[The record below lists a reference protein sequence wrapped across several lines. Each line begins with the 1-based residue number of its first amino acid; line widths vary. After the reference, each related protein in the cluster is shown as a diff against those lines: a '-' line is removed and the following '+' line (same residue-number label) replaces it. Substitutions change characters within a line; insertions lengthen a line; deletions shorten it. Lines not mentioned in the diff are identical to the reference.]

1 MTSVA
6 GRLAG
11 ILAFQHGVRLKTRLL
26 FSGLFLLL
34 VLIGLVA
41 ADRGPGVVAAAGT
54 FEFTGPEGLGI
65 EGVSPAELWVRRSD
79 TSGAASVQCVTNP
92 GLATPGVDYDDAVAT
107 AVFAAGDEYAKCV
120 IAVYDDSEAE
130 AFEDFTVVLDP
141 GNSGGL
147 GEQASVWV
155 RIVDDDGLGNV
166 EVSVSPNPVYENG
179 GPVVV
184 SVMRTGDLRGG
195 IIVRGISIIPGTA
208 SQSDFQ
214 GGGWDFFFHEGD
226 SFRTGTIPIVSD
238 GVAEGSEVFSVVT
251 TPSSGNWALTSPEVI
266 EVEILD
272 SEMAAMP
279 QVASV
284 QPTAVPSDA
293 VRGTIYGAGF
303 VIGAMV
309 ELSAPG
315 GSFLAP
321 AGGVLP
327 TQMVFDFGNQPVPS
341 GQYEL
346 RVINPSGEPAESNAV
361 EFTVFVPPAVS
372 ITQVTPDVIAANRLG
387 SPVVV
392 IGEGFQPGALVRVTG
407 NSRSYDVGAS
417 FISTNE
423 VRFWLG
429 NIVPPLEPG
438 EYELVVR
445 NAPWVG
451 GMSDPVPLMVSEALS
466 PTVSSAFPSSAPA
479 NGIRQILLTGTGF
492 QAAVSVEVS
501 GPGGFVA
508 GAGVEI
514 LSDTELLMTLDAW
527 ALPAGASGTYQLR
540 VMNYGELYSDYIDF
554 EVLPAA
560 APLVTSI
567 NQGTVDA
574 LTPFVL
580 QIKGSGFLPG
590 AWVQALHDET
600 GAGPWLGSAEVQ
612 DPETLV
618 VSNQS
623 GVALAGGYTVR
634 VINPGQDAPA
644 SNSLPFTV
652 APTAAPPVLG
662 SLNPPVVAVPDSSQS
677 SQTWVDV
684 AGSGFAPGMIPL
696 PAAAQVLWCG
706 WSVESDTLARLGIC
720 PGMAPGDYEAR
731 FYNPGS
737 LASNSLVLR
746 IEPTTPPALT
756 HPTTISAGG
765 SHSLALD
772 EDGEL
777 WLWGSDLSGQLPW
790 PRPLRPHLY
799 TFPAQLASL
808 DGGGYYSM
816 GMTATGDVWTWG
828 YDAYGQMGDGPGGGA
843 APFNVPFQA
852 PALAVSAGSSH
863 SFALLADG
871 TLWAWGV
878 NDRGQ
883 LGLGYATPYPSDP
896 LGVESPQLVALT
908 DVVAIAAAE
917 GGAHTLALK
926 SDGTVWGWGE
936 PTAILTSPPG
946 GGWPFEPIV
955 APQQVPGLTGV
966 TAIAAAGYRSL
977 ALKSDGT
984 VWQWDAWGGLQ
995 QVQGLPVDI
1004 VAITAG
1010 PSSAHAL
1017 TSTGEV
1023 YGWGNNHRGSVGDGT
1038 FDPRPTAVQLS
1049 LPGPVVQISD
1059 GGGDHSLALL
1069 ADGRIFAWGANGA
1082 GVLGIGTEVDT
1093 PSPTQVLFGPSDTV
1107 TCSGEQWPTRYP
1119 FSISCS
1125 SDLAPGS
1132 GPVTWT
1138 AVGLT
1143 PGTQN
1148 GTSVSFATA
1157 LPEDDPLP
1165 ASWPVVIEASWTDP
1179 QGNPRT
1185 VTMPRTVESPAS
1197 CSGGQT
1203 TSVFCSFVVGG
1214 TFGTWSATGFSPEYS
1229 ENSWQ
1234 EFTRQ
1239 PFTSGTITATFA
1251 GRQQVFEFPWD
1262 APPPPVK
1269 RVFLAWAGQRVI
1281 LEHDWRTPPGDAADV
1296 EPNGSCPFAGPT
1308 PIRYVKG
1315 SGPGNF
1321 LPALGASID
1330 WESDPITA
1338 VVEVS
1343 AGSQQLPSQ
1352 VPSDPQ
1358 GACISRVLYE
1368 SEDQGQVDIEAFPD
1382 PGDPQAPKVAFVIFY
1397 MKLESVAL
1405 SLEASVAKPSV
1416 NATNGDFA
1424 PGNPWAPSSGAV
1436 TVTRNISTDLLV
1448 RGRVKGFFT
1457 NNNPSGRPGTS
1468 NLPPDRWVMPDDWAL
1483 LAGGPADP
1491 ADGSDAIG
1499 TAEQFRPYYDIMSA
1513 PNSGLVCL
1521 GLEGLCME
1529 RPIGEDTVSEV
1540 PGPFVGPYSVLDIPG
1555 ISSAAFGSSQ
1565 PFSIRETILRDGDID
1580 MWDAPMPPA
1589 LVSVDIRGA
1598 GYLRQVRKQDVYYL
1612 GDPDMLGPGQSF
1624 PNLFYRSNIPDSP
1637 FIPAVVPG
1645 GGYFW
1650 DSWGNDGPGG
1660 NGQGAHEFWTPVLV
1674 GVDVQG
1680 ASDPTLTQDDLLE
1693 LDGIAAAAGD
1703 STIAR
1708 TLVVYSDNHGEFMVA
1723 ANGKFKAASGSCEPS
1738 PVAGTST
1745 ITAVADYPDF
1755 RGKHFTVASNVATV
1769 TWTPDAVSIASLSP
1783 GTVVAGSENVEL
1795 TLTGSGFVPGVSQ
1808 VCLNGAPLSTT
1819 VSSSTEATAV
1829 LPGPAA
1835 ATTYQVRVANATA
1848 GGGASNVLVLLGT
1861 VQPTSVSEIAV
1872 VTNDD
1877 PEETVTVSTPPPQPE
1892 APPVITVETSAGT
1905 GTVAVAI
1912 YETNPGETPTFAIG
1926 SGGETGTFVDAYV
1939 SPTSTFTST
1948 IIVIC
1953 DPNGGDVAYWWDG
1966 AAWSPASDQS
1976 FDANTGCITVTVTPD
1991 TSPDIADLS
2000 GTIFAAALGYAPV
2013 IQSVSATPELVPVGS
2028 AVTASVAFAD
2038 RDLPQDAHTAT
2049 WNWGDGSMSQGPAG
2063 TAATHQYL
2071 LPGVYTVSV
2080 SVTDSDGATA
2090 STSFR
2095 YVVVYDPGGGFV
2107 TGGGW
2112 IDSPA
2117 GAYAAD
2123 PTLTGKAT
2131 FGFVS
2136 QYKKGATVPT
2146 GKTEFQ
2152 FQAGALNFKST
2163 SYEWLVVAGAK
2174 AQFRGQG
2181 TINGQGDYAF
2191 FVTAIDG
2198 DSDGD
2203 KKPDKFR
2210 IRIWDRLIGGLVYD
2224 NQLNAPDD
2232 ADPTTVLG
2240 GGSIVVHR

>member
-1 MTSVA
+1 MVTHLSTSQV
-6 GRLAG
+6 
-11 ILAFQHGVRLKTRLL
+11 
-26 FSGLFLLL
+26 
-34 VLIGLVA
+34 
-41 ADRGPGVVAAAGT
+41 AAGT
-54 FEFTGPEGLGI
+54 SWLTLTVYGAEFTTASKVLVNGLQEEVSPTTFVSSSELRVGIGAALLALPGELAVTVFTPSPGGGQSGPAYLQVIPAVESSVSCSRAPGAILFVNWGVSCTFTPGPGAGNVVWSLSGFTMDSQSATAIFAVAVASGPASIVAEWNDDVGSHSAEFDYIVVDGPRVDSIAPVSGPTSGGI
-65 EGVSPAELWVRRSD
+65 VVTVMGTGFTNATAVTFGESPAESFTVINDSTITAISPPHSAGIVDITIAVGDQVSAASSGSAFTFVPPLPELRFVDPQGNFLSDPLLDFVSTGSRVRACTFDAAIGTPASLPVPIGLPELVF
-79 TSGAASVQCVTNP
+79 TSGGGHSSAEDPDPNVLDPIVYTGTSGNSAGATCVSWVSTNAGDQTLSIVYTPVGGDPVDVRWDSDGDGNGGLGPPSSPLRIGWAQLEKAVIGYNGNVYAGNDALNPVGQTVVSAGSPATGFWVGGYGSYIDETGQIHVSQVAAQALTGLSLAVVPSNGCALVFPDTIAVSENTLPYTLDLSGCPAGSQVDVTLIAEAP
-92 GLATPGVDYDDAVAT
+92 HPLGSGGAPSAT
-107 AVFAAGDEYAKCV
+107 AV
-120 IAVYDDSEAE
+120 
-130 AFEDFTVVLDP
+130 
-141 GNSGGL
+141 
-147 GEQASVWV
+147 
-155 RIVDDDGLGNV
+155 
-166 EVSVSPNPVYENG
+166 
-179 GPVVV
+179 
-184 SVMRTGDLRGG
+184 LRL
-195 IIVRGISIIPGTA
+195 
-208 SQSDFQ
+208 
-214 GGGWDFFFHEGD
+214 
-226 SFRTGTIPIVSD
+226 TI
-238 GVAEGSEVFSVVT
+238 
-251 TPSSGNWALTSPEVI
+251 
-266 EVEILD
+266 
-272 SEMAAMP
+272 
-279 QVASV
+279 
-284 QPTAVPSDA
+284 
-293 VRGTIYGAGF
+293 
-303 VIGAMV
+303 
-309 ELSAPG
+309 
-315 GSFLAP
+315 
-321 AGGVLP
+321 
-327 TQMVFDFGNQPVPS
+327 
-341 GQYEL
+341 
-346 RVINPSGEPAESNAV
+346 
-361 EFTVFVPPAVS
+361 
-372 ITQVTPDVIAANRLG
+372 
-387 SPVVV
+387 
-392 IGEGFQPGALVRVTG
+392 
-407 NSRSYDVGAS
+407 
-417 FISTNE
+417 
-423 VRFWLG
+423 
-429 NIVPPLEPG
+429 
-438 EYELVVR
+438 
-445 NAPWVG
+445 
-451 GMSDPVPLMVSEALS
+451 
-466 PTVSSAFPSSAPA
+466 
-479 NGIRQILLTGTGF
+479 
-492 QAAVSVEVS
+492 
-501 GPGGFVA
+501 A
-508 GAGVEI
+508 GAV
-514 LSDTELLMTLDAW
+514 
-527 ALPAGASGTYQLR
+527 
-540 VMNYGELYSDYIDF
+540 
-554 EVLPAA
+554 
-560 APLVTSI
+560 
-567 NQGTVDA
+567 
-574 LTPFVL
+574 
-580 QIKGSGFLPG
+580 
-590 AWVQALHDET
+590 
-600 GAGPWLGSAEVQ
+600 
-612 DPETLV
+612 
-618 VSNQS
+618 
-623 GVALAGGYTVR
+623 
-634 VINPGQDAPA
+634 
-644 SNSLPFTV
+644 
-652 APTAAPPVLG
+652 
-662 SLNPPVVAVPDSSQS
+662 
-677 SQTWVDV
+677 
-684 AGSGFAPGMIPL
+684 
-696 PAAAQVLWCG
+696 
-706 WSVESDTLARLGIC
+706 
-720 PGMAPGDYEAR
+720 
-731 FYNPGS
+731 
-737 LASNSLVLR
+737 
-746 IEPTTPPALT
+746 ALT

-765 SHSLALD
+765 NHSLALD

-936 PTAILTSPPG
+936 PTAILTSPPVG
-946 GGWPFEPIV
+946 GGPFEPIV

-1330 WESDPITA
+1330 GESDPMTA

-1352 VPSDPQ
+1352 VPFDPQ

-1382 PGDPQAPKVAFVIFY
+1382 PGVPQAPMVAFVVYY

-1405 SLEASVAKPSV
+1405 SLEAALAKPSV

-1491 ADGSDAIG
+1491 ADGSDAMG

-1513 PNSGLVCL
+1513 PNSGLACS

-1555 ISSAAFGSSQ
+1555 ISSAALGNTL
-1565 PFSIRETILRDGDID
+1565 PFSVRETILRDGDID

-1612 GDPDMLGPGQSF
+1612 GDPDMQGPGQSF

-1637 FIPAVVPG
+1637 FIPAVVAG
-1645 GGYFW
+1645 GGYLW

-1674 GVDVQG
+1674 GVNAQG

-1693 LDGIAAAAGD
+1693 LEGIAAAADD

-1769 TWTPDAVSIASLSP
+1769 TWIPDAVSIASLSP

-1795 TLTGSGFVPGVSQ
+1795 TLAGSGFVPGVSQ
-1808 VCLNGAPLSTT
+1808 VCLNGAPLPTT
-1819 VSSSTEATAV
+1819 VNSANEASAV

-1835 ATTYQVRVANATA
+1835 TTTYLVRVANTTA

-1939 SPTSTFTST
+1939 SPTSTFAST

-1953 DPNGGDVAYWWDG
+1953 DPIGGDVAYWWDG